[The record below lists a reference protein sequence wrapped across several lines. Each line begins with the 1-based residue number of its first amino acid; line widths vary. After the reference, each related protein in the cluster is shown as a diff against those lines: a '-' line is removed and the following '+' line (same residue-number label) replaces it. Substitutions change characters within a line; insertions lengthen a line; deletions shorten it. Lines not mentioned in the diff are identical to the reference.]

1 MLFINDLLEISLGLY
16 KILALQKR
24 RKKSVVSHRWAKCNL
39 TVCVK
44 LLCSLWAR
52 IDFSNYPS
60 ILRALV
66 CGLFLLSQL
75 PFLLVFLE
83 PQLWNINNL
92 PPSSKWRCLNTAVY
106 VHNHHMF
113 LRIVPCVNSIV
124 PLKKMSERYF
134 EREHHSHILIYYFI
148 SSVQFNHSVV
158 SDSLRHHESQ
168 HSKPPC
174 PSPGTCCCCCC

>member
-113 LRIVPCVNSIV
+113 LRIVPLKRKTIVWIPLCLWKKCQKDILRGSIIHT
-124 PLKKMSERYF
+124 F
-134 EREHHSHILIYYFI
+134 
-148 SSVQFNHSVV
+148 
-158 SDSLRHHESQ
+158 
-168 HSKPPC
+168 
-174 PSPGTCCCCCC
+174 